1 MVLWEWWG
9 TRLWRLSVGNVTPES
24 EIIACLKENLSGAAD
39 DCELLVILAAQGP
52 TFARMRAR
60 LKTVENCCRQLSAWR
75 SDTRWLPVGI
85 MMEAV
90 HQKSRDWI
98 VKHAPR
104 IVYRKLGEN
113 LRMLQ
118 AAAEALET
126 SATGRIGMIL
136 PEVQAAPLRASG
148 RPMQVRM
155 PSPRPRKTAA
165 GLILPPGY

>member
-1 MVLWEWWG
+1 M
-9 TRLWRLSVGNVTPES
+9 GNTLTER
-24 EIIACLKENLSGAAD
+24 EIIDCLKENLKGAAD
-39 DCELLVILAAQGP
+39 DCELLCVRPAQGP
-52 TFARMRAR
+52 TFVRMRER
-60 LKTVENCCRQLSAWR
+60 LKLVEGACRQMCFWR
-75 SDTRWLPVGI
+75 DGDTRWLPVGM

-104 IVYRKLGEN
+104 IVYLKLGEN

-126 SATGRIGMIL
+126 QATGRIGMIL

-155 PSPRPRKTAA
+155 PQSRPRKTAA
-165 GLILPPGY
+165 GLILPPGF